1 MYYLSSRMHSKL
13 KKVTLIPMIG
23 KVWHTHFQQVRVSHV
38 QLIWC
43 ETLLPLLEILVVIGE
58 RYLMLLLRVVKLE
71 ATSRDLELPLL
82 GLLQV

>member
-1 MYYLSSRMHSKL
+1 MHSKL
-13 KKVTLIPMIG
+13 KKVALVSMIG
-23 KVWHTHFQQVRVSHV
+23 KVGHTHFQQVCVCHV

-71 ATSRDLELPLL
+71 ATSRDLKLPFL